1 MMMQPI
7 QSRVAASLP
16 RWMGIV
22 SGAALVVAGMA
33 LMGPAWITPL
43 TRDVTADT
51 VRVSYGATILPRQE
65 WLVPPTGRLALTPP
79 MGWNGFNHFARG
91 VTESTVEAEAL
102 ALVSSGMQ
110 DAGYTYVNLDGGWDL
125 LHRSKSGALQPDP
138 KKFPHG
144 IKAVADFVH
153 NLGLK
158 FGIYASA
165 GPMNCAA
172 TSAGSYGHYQQD
184 AAMFAA
190 WGVDY
195 VKFDWCWIPYR
206 AYPHLSHQ
214 QVSELLARQMAD
226 ALAHT
231 KRSMVYDINDTA
243 NDQEWVWGRGLAHMW
258 RTSHDSHDW
267 YSSMVQQFLSNVGHH
282 PFAGPGGW
290 NDPDMLEVGNGG
302 MSTVEY
308 QSQFSLWAEM
318 AAPLIAGNDLAHM
331 SAVTR
336 SILTNSAV
344 IAVDQD
350 PLGRQGYPV
359 WSSHG
364 LWVLAKPLVNGG
376 RAVVLFNETNQPAQI
391 ATTVYQVGAP
401 GALQWVLVDLWSG
414 AVVQTAGP
422 ISALV
427 PAHGVA
433 MYVVSALRPANA

>member
-1 MMMQPI
+1 MMTQPI
-7 QSRVAASLP
+7 QSRVAALLP

-22 SGAALVVAGMA
+22 SGVALVVAGIA

-43 TRDVTADT
+43 SAVVTADT
-51 VRVSYGATILPRQE
+51 ARVSEGAMILGPQE
-65 WLVPPTGRLALTPP
+65 SLVPPTGRLALTPP
-79 MGWNGFNHFARG
+79 MGWNGFNHFARS

-110 DAGYTYVNLDGGWDL
+110 DAGYSYVNLDGGWDL
-125 LHRSKSGALQPDP
+125 LHRSKSGALAPDP

-165 GPMNCAA
+165 GTMNCAA
-172 TSAGSYGHYQQD
+172 TSAGSFGHYRQD
-184 AAMFAA
+184 AALFAA

-206 AYPHLSHQ
+206 AYPHQTHQ
-214 QVSELLARQMAD
+214 QVSEMLARQMAE
-226 ALAHT
+226 ALART
-231 KRSMVYDINDTA
+231 QRSIVYDINDWT

-258 RTSHDSHDW
+258 RTSHDSHDV
-267 YSSMVQQFLSNVGHH
+267 YSSLVQQFLSNVGHH

-302 MSTVEY
+302 MTTTEY

-331 SAVTR
+331 SPLTR

-359 WSSHG
+359 WNSHG
-364 LWVLAKPLVNGG
+364 LWVLAKPLVNGA
-376 RAVVLFNETNQPAQI
+376 RAVVLFNQTNEPAQI
-391 ATTVYQVGAP
+391 GTTVYQVGAP
-401 GALQWVLVDLWSG
+401 GALQWTVVDLWSG

-422 ISALV
+422 ISAVV

-433 MYVVSALRPANA
+433 MYVVSAFRPAN